1 MRSAV
6 KNDGEAA
13 PGYMPNHVVGKGPQ
27 GLGFFGSGD
36 EAV

>member
-1 MRSAV
+1 MKRAV

-13 PGYMPNHVVGKGPQ
+13 SGYMPSPVVGKGPQ
-27 GLGFFGSGD
+27 GLGFFSSGD